1 VLSVRFTAA
10 RAATGPLTFGQ
21 RNTLNWVGREADEF
35 SALIHWVLVLPPG
48 VTLPDI
54 AAAFEVLLARHEAL
68 RTRYPTVDRQ
78 QVLADGELP
87 IQVHRLT
94 AEQAALGDDEIV
106 ELLVAGLRAEGV
118 DFTAGLP
125 LRVAVAVTDVPRVAV
140 VVYSHMAVDFGSMA
154 LVGRQFTE
162 LAADPA
168 ARVVGEPGHQPL
180 DQAAVEGSVRGRRAA
195 DAALRYWET
204 HLRTAPQS
212 LYPVPPPERPGEGL
226 RTGIL
231 VSPAAGRALGHISA
245 RTRTG
250 RQAVLLAA
258 VCAVLSAR
266 TGIRRCVFAS
276 VSGNRFRLRLREYVG
291 SLAQDGL
298 LALDVDVPTFDQ
310 LVGGAARATLAANS
324 NSMFDATRLW
334 RIIDQVCHERG
345 TAFTRDFSLNDL
357 STHFGLTDE
366 SAGVS
371 GDVADVTAAL
381 PETAVHWMES
391 AHFPVLLMC
400 NPAQLAPDLML
411 GLTSDTRYVAEAE
424 VELLLRG
431 VETLL
436 VAAAGTDVELT
447 RLAEASGV
455 PPVRRDADWVC
466 VDECWVRL
474 SSVRELLADALR
486 TPAFVVAAADRL
498 VAYVTATAEIGTP
511 TAAHAACMAVL
522 PEPGRHTAMAPAH
535 YVLCD
540 GTPADPTSESAWQA
554 LPVLAEGNGRVKQ
567 PA

>member
-1 VLSVRFTAA
+1 VLSVRFTGA
-10 RAATGPLTFGQ
+10 RAAAGPLTFGQ
-21 RNTLNWVGREADEF
+21 RNTLHWVGREADAF
-35 SALIHWVLVLPPG
+35 SALIQWVLVLPPG
-48 VTLPDI
+48 VTLADV
-54 AAAFEVLLARHEAL
+54 AAAFEVLMSRHEAL
-68 RTRYPTVDRQ
+68 RTRYPDGDRQ
-78 QVLADGELP
+78 EVLGGGELP
-87 IQVHRLT
+87 IEVHRLSD
-94 AEQAALGDDEIV
+94 EEAARGDDEIV
-106 ELLVAGLRAEGV
+106 ELLVAGLRADGV
-118 DFTAGLP
+118 DFRTGLP

-154 LVGRQFTE
+154 LIGRQFTE

-168 ARVVGEPGHQPL
+168 ARVVGASGHQPL
-180 DQAAVEGSVRGRRAA
+180 DQADVESSPRGRRAA

-212 LYPVPPPERPGEGL
+212 LYPVPPPDRPGAGL
-226 RTGIL
+226 RMGVL
-231 VSPAAGRALGHISA
+231 VSPAAGRALGHVSA

-250 RQAVLLAA
+250 RQVVLLAA
-258 VCAVLSAR
+258 VCAVLSVR

-298 LALDVDVPTFDQ
+298 LALNVDTRTFDE
-310 LVGGAARATLAANS
+310 LVARAAKATLAANT

-366 SAGVS
+366 SAGV
-371 GDVADVTAAL
+371 GDIADVAEAL

-391 AHFPVLLMC
+391 ADFPVVLMC

-411 GLTSDTRYVAEAE
+411 GLTSDTRYVAQSE

-431 VETLL
+431 VEALL
-436 VAAAGTDVELT
+436 VAAARGDVPLT
-447 RLAEASGV
+447 RLAEVTGV
-455 PPVRRDADWVC
+455 PPVERDADWVY

-474 SSVRELLADALR
+474 SSVRALLADALH
-486 TPAFVVAAADRL
+486 TPAHVVASGRL
-498 VAYVTATAEIGTP
+498 VAYVTATEELTTP
-511 TAAHAACMAVL
+511 TQAHVACMAVL
-522 PEPGRHTAMAPAH
+522 PEPGRHTAMAPEH

-540 GTPADPTSESAWQA
+540 GAPTDPTNEQAWRA
-554 LPVLAEGNGRVKQ
+554 LPVRAEGDGRVKQ